1 MEALDGRVA
10 VITGAHGGLG
20 RVLVAAFQQAQ
31 SLVVSVDLDGNECFQ
46 ADVSTPEGNQK
57 MIDEAIRRH
66 GRLDI
71 LVLNAGRQLV
81 APIATYPLAAWDAL
95 MDVMAKGP
103 FLAIQAAW
111 PHMTRQP
118 GGRIITVGSVL
129 SLAAEAYKPAYVAAK
144 HAVLGLTKVAA
155 LEGAPFGLTAN
166 TVAPGYMYT
175 PIVEQQVADQMRLRN
190 RTRDEVIAS
199 MVGSQPGERF
209 VDPEEV
215 ARVILFLA
223 SPQSS
228 GITGT
233 CIPVDLGALAI

>member
-1 MEALDGRVA
+1 MEALDQRVA

-31 SLVVSVDLDGNECFQ
+31 TLVVAVDIDGDKCFR
-46 ADVSTPEGNQK
+46 ADVSTPDGNRL

-66 GRLDI
+66 GRIDI

-81 APIATYPLAAWDAL
+81 APIATYPLAAWDSL
-95 MDVMAKGP
+95 MNLMAKGP

-111 PHMTRQP
+111 PHLTRQP

-129 SLAAEAYKPAYVAAK
+129 SLTAEAYKPAYVAAK

-175 PIVEQQVADQMRLRN
+175 GIVEHQIADQMRLRE

-199 MVGSQPGERF
+199 MIGSQPGERF

-228 GITGT
+228 GITGA

>member
-1 MEALDGRVA
+1 MEALEGRVV

-20 RVLVAAFQQAQ
+20 RVLVAAFVEAQA
-31 SLVVSVDLDGNECFQ
+31 LVVPVDLEGDECFR

-57 MIDEAIRRH
+57 MIDEAIRVH
-66 GRLDI
+66 GQLDV

-81 APIATYPLAAWDAL
+81 APIAAYPPAAWDAL
-95 MDVMAKGP
+95 MDLMAKGP

-111 PHMTRQP
+111 PHLTRQP
-118 GGRIITVGSVL
+118 GGRIITIGSVL
-129 SLAAEAYKPAYVAAK
+129 SITAEAYKSAYVAAK

-175 PIVEQQVADQMRLRN
+175 PIVEQQLADQMRLRN
-190 RTRDEVIAS
+190 RTREEVITS

-209 VDPEEV
+209 IDPDEV
-215 ARVILFLA
+215 AQVVLFLA
-223 SPQSS
+223 STRSS
-228 GITGT
+228 GVTGT

>member
-31 SLVVSVDLDGNECFQ
+31 SLVVSVDLDGDECFR

-95 MDVMAKGP
+95 MDLMAKGP

-175 PIVEQQVADQMRLRN
+175 AIVEQQVADQMRLRN

>member
-1 MEALDGRVA
+1 METLDGRVA

-20 RVLVAAFQQAQ
+20 RVLVETFGDAKA
-31 SLVVSVDLDGNECFQ
+31 LVVPVDLEGDECFH
-46 ADVSTPEGNQK
+46 ADVATPEGNQQ
-57 MIDEAIRRH
+57 MIDEALRRH

-81 APIATYPLAAWDAL
+81 ASIATYPLAAWDGL
-95 MDVMAKGP
+95 MDLMARGP
-103 FLAIQAAW
+103 FLAMQAAW
-111 PHMTRQP
+111 PHLTRQP

-129 SLAAEAYKPAYVAAK
+129 SLTAEAYKPAYVAAK

-155 LEGAPFGLTAN
+155 LEGAPYGLTAN

-175 PIVEQQVADQMRLRN
+175 PIVEQQLADQMRLRN

-199 MVGSQPGERF
+199 MIGSQPGERF
-209 VDPEEV
+209 VEPAEV

-223 SPQSS
+223 SAESS
-228 GITGT
+228 GITGA
-233 CIPVDLGALAI
+233 CVPVDLGALAI

>member
-1 MEALDGRVA
+1 
-10 VITGAHGGLG
+10 
-20 RVLVAAFQQAQ
+20 
-31 SLVVSVDLDGNECFQ
+31 
-46 ADVSTPEGNQK
+46 
-57 MIDEAIRRH
+57 
-66 GRLDI
+66 
-71 LVLNAGRQLV
+71 
-81 APIATYPLAAWDAL
+81 
-95 MDVMAKGP
+95 
-103 FLAIQAAW
+103 
-111 PHMTRQP
+111 
-118 GGRIITVGSVL
+118 VL
-129 SLAAEAYKPAYVAAK
+129 SLTAESYTPAYVAAK

-175 PIVEQQVADQMRLRN
+175 GIVERQIADQMRLRE

-199 MVGSQPGERF
+199 MIGSQPGERF

-228 GITGT
+228 GITGA